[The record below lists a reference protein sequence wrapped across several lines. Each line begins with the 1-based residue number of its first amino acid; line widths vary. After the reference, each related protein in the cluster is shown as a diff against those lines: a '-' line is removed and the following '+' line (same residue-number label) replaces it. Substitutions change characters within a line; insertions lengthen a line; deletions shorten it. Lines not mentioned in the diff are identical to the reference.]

1 MAPDEETMS
10 LFVTFEG
17 IDGSGK
23 STIARRVA
31 DELQHQGHQVV
42 LTAEPTKTPIGEFV
56 NTCIRTGADPYITA
70 FSFIADRIQHCAMI
84 SQWLAEDNI
93 VICDRYAESTYAYQ
107 GAQLQG
113 QIRTPIKWLQDL
125 SKDKILV
132 PHRTFLLVVPPAVA
146 IARIQ
151 QRTELI
157 PFERQA
163 FLERVHRNYLR
174 LCTGPRFTRLD
185 ATATIDDLVTH
196 CVHDIL
202 REDHT

>member
-1 MAPDEETMS
+1 MAPGEETMS

-31 DELQHQGHQVV
+31 DELQHQGHQVA

-70 FSFIADRIQHCAMI
+70 FSFIADRIQHCAQI
-84 SQWLAEDNI
+84 KEWLAAGNI
-93 VICDRYAESTYAYQ
+93 VLCDRYAESTYAYQ

-125 SKDKILV
+125 SKDKILT
-132 PHRTFLLVVPPAVA
+132 PDRTFLFVIPPVKAL
-146 IARIQ
+146 ARIQ
-151 QRTELI
+151 QRPELI

-174 LCTGPRFTRLD
+174 LCTGPRFTRLN
-185 ATATIDDLVTH
+185 ATLPIDSLVTT
-196 CVHDIL
+196 CLQDIL
-202 REDHT
+202 GGQA

>member
-1 MAPDEETMS
+1 MNT
-10 LFVTFEG
+10 FVTFEG

-23 STIARRVA
+23 STVSGRVCEELKRRV
-31 DELQHQGHQVV
+31 LKVV

-56 NTCIRTGADPYITA
+56 NTCIRTNANPYLTA
-70 FSFIADRIQHCAMI
+70 FTFIADRIQHCAQI
-84 SQWLAEDNI
+84 TQWLDEGKI
-93 VICDRYAESTYAYQ
+93 VLCDRYAESTYAYQ

-113 QIRTPIKWLQDL
+113 TIRSPMKWLQDL
-125 SKDKILV
+125 SNGKIII
-132 PHRTFLLVVPPAVA
+132 PDRTFLFVIPPVKAV
-146 IARIQ
+146 ARIQ

-185 ATATIDDLVTH
+185 ATLPIETLVLQCVQTI
-196 CVHDIL
+196 IGGKN
-202 REDHT
+202 E

>member
-1 MAPDEETMS
+1 MNT
-10 LFVTFEG
+10 FVTFEG

-23 STIARRVA
+23 STVSGRVCEELKRRV
-31 DELQHQGHQVV
+31 LKVV

-56 NTCIRTGADPYITA
+56 NTCIRTNANPYLTA
-70 FSFIADRIQHCAMI
+70 FTFIADRIQHCAQI
-84 SQWLAEDNI
+84 TQWLDEGKI
-93 VICDRYAESTYAYQ
+93 VLCDRYAESTYAYQ

-113 QIRTPIKWLQDL
+113 TIRSPMKWLQDL
-125 SKDKILV
+125 SNGKIII
-132 PHRTFLLVVPPAVA
+132 PDRTFLFVIPPVKAV
-146 IARIQ
+146 ARIQ

-185 ATATIDDLVTH
+185 ATLPIETLVLQ
-196 CVHDIL
+196 CVHTIIGGKQ
-202 REDHT
+202 